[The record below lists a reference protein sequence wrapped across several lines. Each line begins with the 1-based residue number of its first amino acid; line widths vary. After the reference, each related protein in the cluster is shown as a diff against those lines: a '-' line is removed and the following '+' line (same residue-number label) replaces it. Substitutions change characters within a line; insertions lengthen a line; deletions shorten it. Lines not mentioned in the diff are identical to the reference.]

1 MDTKLMKIVVADDDR
16 MLRKAAE
23 TTLRRHGYA
32 VFTAADGEEA
42 LRLIRSE
49 QPDMIVLD
57 LIMPKIQG
65 FDVLHTLK
73 QDAVT
78 STIPVIV
85 LSSLAQERD
94 RQEALDL
101 GAVAYFNKSTLSLG
115 ELVKQVETALIMKGR
130 D

>member
-1 MDTKLMKIVVADDDR
+1 MDTKPIKIVVADDDR

-23 TTLRRHGYA
+23 TTLRRQGYA
-32 VFTAADGEEA
+32 VSTASDGEEA

-49 QPDMIVLD
+49 RPDIIVLD
-57 LIMPKIQG
+57 LIMPKVQG

-73 QDAVT
+73 HDAVT
-78 STIPVIV
+78 SSIPVIV

-94 RQEALDL
+94 RQEALNL

-115 ELVKQVETALIMKGR
+115 ELVKQVERALFMKG
-130 D
+130 